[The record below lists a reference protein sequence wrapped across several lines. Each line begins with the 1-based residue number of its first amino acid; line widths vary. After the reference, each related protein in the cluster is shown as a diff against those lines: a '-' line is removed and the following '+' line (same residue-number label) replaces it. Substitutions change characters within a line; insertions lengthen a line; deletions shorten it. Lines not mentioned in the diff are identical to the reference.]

1 MTQHKFEAILALI
14 QDLQKNI
21 KAQQPSMTPTEKQ
34 KVEATLVNAILQ
46 LNPKNDLTQLTK

>member
-21 KAQQPSMTPTEKQ
+21 KAQQPAMTDSEKQ
-34 KVEATLVNAILQ
+34 KVEGALVAAIL
-46 LNPKNDLTQLTK
+46 LLDPKNDLTQLTK